1 MTRKDRT
8 PKERWPRHIRL
19 FEIMLACKAW
29 QSLDPVARA
38 LYIEIT
44 RRYRGPNSNNGKI
57 PFSVREAATA
67 LNVGRNTA
75 ARAFHH
81 LVERGF
87 IVAKKRSGFNIKGR
101 TSTEWLLTE
110 FPDDTLASV
119 NTATK
124 TFINWTPAPPVRSP
138 TRTMQNSFNSPTGE
152 THSPMREPVV
162 APRRDHVAR

>member
-1 MTRKDRT
+1 MRRKDG
-8 PKERWPRHIRL
+8 PKERGPRHIRL
-19 FEIMLACKAW
+19 LEFMLDSKAW

-38 LYIEIT
+38 LYVEIT
-44 RRYRGPNSNNGKI
+44 RRYRGLNSNNGRI
-57 PFSVREAATA
+57 PYSVREGATA
-67 LNVGRNTA
+67 LNVSRNTA

-87 IVAKKRSGFNIKGR
+87 IVAKKRSGFNVKGR
-101 TSTEWLLTE
+101 TSTEWLLPE

-119 NTATK
+119 NTAAK
-124 TFINWTPAPPVRSP
+124 TFMSWTPAPPVRSP
-138 TRTMQNSFNSPTGE
+138 TRKTQNSFNSPTGE

>member
-1 MTRKDRT
+1 MTRKDRG
-8 PKERWPRHIRL
+8 PRERGPRHIRL
-19 FEIMLACKAW
+19 LEFMLDSMAW

-38 LYIEIT
+38 LYVELS
-44 RRYRGPNSNNGKI
+44 RRYRGLNSNNGKI
-57 PFSVREAATA
+57 PYSVREAATA
-67 LNVGRNTA
+67 LNVSRNTA

-81 LVERGF
+81 LGERGF
-87 IVAKKRSGFNIKGR
+87 IVAKKRSGFNVKGR

-110 FPDDTLASV
+110 FPDNTLSSV

-124 TFINWTPAPPVRSP
+124 TFMSWTPAPPVRSP
-138 TRTMQNSFNSPTGE
+138 TRKTQTSFNSPTGE

>member
-1 MTRKDRT
+1 MARKDSPR
-8 PKERWPRHIRL
+8 ERGPRHIRL
-19 FEIMLACKAW
+19 LEYMLDSKAW

-38 LYIEIT
+38 LYVEIT
-44 RRYRGPNSNNGKI
+44 RRYRGLNSNNGKI
-57 PFSVREAATA
+57 PYSVREAATA
-67 LNVGRNTA
+67 LNVSRNTA

-87 IVAKKRSGFNIKGR
+87 IVAKKRSGFNVKGR

-119 NTATK
+119 HTATK
-124 TFINWTPAPPVRSP
+124 IFMSWTPAPPVRSP
-138 TRTMQNSFNSPTGE
+138 TRKTQNSFNSPTGE

-162 APRRDHVAR
+162 APRRDYVAR